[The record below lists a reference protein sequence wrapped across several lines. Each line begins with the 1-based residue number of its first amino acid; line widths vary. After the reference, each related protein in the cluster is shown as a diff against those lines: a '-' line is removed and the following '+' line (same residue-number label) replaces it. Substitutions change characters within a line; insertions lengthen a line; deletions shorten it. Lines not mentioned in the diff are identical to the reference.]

1 MSLTYINGATLS
13 SASIRNGCTDE
24 INNQVL
30 IVESTGPS
38 LRKYNLNTVAQ
49 VGSNITCVSS
59 PSAICLI
66 NSASAVITSSSSGS
80 VDFIEL
86 STNYRVN
93 VTGAPTVS
101 STSSKQVIAAD
112 PTNSVAMACTSTAK
126 QLVRIN
132 GSTFNTTN
140 LSNLEIVGSSTFTCI
155 ILKSPGRWLAGTSLG
170 EIVEV
175 DSTGKVYDRMR
186 ISIENN
192 VGREPDSGSLLITDI
207 YGLAFDNNMLLVS
220 TGQGVLLYYDWTTK
234 TLLNTRPICVFSGG
248 QAFTLSNTASGVTCG
263 GSLSTSSGSPFVAL
277 DITCRGLDTDGYI
290 FTGGTGAILAAGINT
305 LNARGWFLFGSTNLR
320 VFSLSPNRVTTTRT
334 FTVTDSGQNVE
345 NELIL
350 LDYEASSI
358 GKPILHTY
366 MKSPATYRVESGKVI
381 LEIIKYGDGDNAK
394 FAFNKYTS

>member
-13 SASIRNGCTDE
+13 SASIQNGCTDE

-38 LRKYNLNTVAQ
+38 LRKYNLNTVSQ
-49 VGSNITCVSS
+49 VGSNLTCLSS

-66 NSASAVITSSSSGS
+66 NSASAVITTSSGSS

-93 VTGAPTVS
+93 VTGAGSVPNTGSRAVL
-101 STSSKQVIAAD
+101 AGD
-112 PTNSVAMACTSTAK
+112 PTNSVALACTNTAK
-126 QLVRIN
+126 RLMRID
-132 GSTFNTTN
+132 GSTFNITN
-140 LSNLEIVGSSTFTCI
+140 LNNLEIVGSSTFTSI

-170 EIVEV
+170 EIVEI

-192 VGREPDSGSLLITDI
+192 AGREPDSGSLLVTDI
-207 YGLAFDNNMLLVS
+207 LGMAFDNNILIVS
-220 TGQGVLLYYDWTTK
+220 TGQGVLLQYDWTTK
-234 TLLNTRPICVFSGG
+234 TLLTTRPCYAFSPS
-248 QAFTLSNTASGVTCG
+248 QAFTLSNSASGVVCG
-263 GSLSTSSGSPFVAL
+263 GSSFSNAAPFVAL

-290 FTGGTGAILAAGINT
+290 YTGGTGATLACGINN
-305 LNARGWFLFGSTNLR
+305 LNARGWYLYGTTLLR
-320 VFSLSPNRVTTTRT
+320 VFSLTPNRVTTTRT

-350 LDYEASSI
+350 LDYDASSI